1 VCALTAVNDLRRIQL
16 GDRVVDDGSDCY
28 VIAEVGHN
36 HQGSVETAKAMFSAA
51 RDAGADAVKLQKRD
65 NRSLYT
71 RSFFDK
77 PYNGD
82 NSFGKTYGEHRE
94 ALEFGPSEYAELI
107 AYAAEIGI
115 DMFATAFDV
124 PSVEF
129 LEQFDLPMYKVA
141 SADIDNHPLLRELA
155 MTQKPIIFSTGGA
168 GLDQVR
174 RAHDVLREHN
184 DKLCVLQCTAG
195 YPAPWEQLDLRV
207 IGTYRQLFP
216 ETVVGLSSH
225 DNGISMPVAAYAL
238 GARVVEKH
246 FTLDR
251 TMKGTDHSFSLEPQ
265 GLRKLV
271 RDLKRTKLA
280 MGDGGKR
287 VYDSER
293 APIEK
298 MSKKLVAA
306 RRLEAGHVLTMGDI
320 ECRSPGDGLPPST
333 IGELIGR
340 RLRVPLHADQALAFE
355 LTEEHQV
362 GSAAPERLTASATV

>member
-1 VCALTAVNDLRRIQL
+1 VSEADALRRSIQL
-16 GDRVVDDGSDCY
+16 GDRLVGDDSDCY

-36 HQGSVETAKAMFSAA
+36 HQGSIETAKAMFLAA

-65 NRSLYT
+65 NSSLFT

-82 NSFGKTYGEHRE
+82 NSFGRTYGEHRE
-94 ALEFGPSEYAELI
+94 ALEFDASEYAELI

-115 DMFATAFDV
+115 TMFATAFDL

-129 LEQFDLPMYKVA
+129 LEQFNMPMYKVA
-141 SADIDNHPLLRELA
+141 SADVNNHPLLRELA
-155 MTQKPIIFSTGGA
+155 MSGKPIIFSTGGA
-168 GLDQVR
+168 GIEEVLG
-174 RAHDVLREHN
+174 AHEVLREHN
-184 DKLCVLQCTAG
+184 DQICVLQCTAG

-207 IGTYRQLFP
+207 IATYRRLFP
-216 ETVVGLSSH
+216 TTMVGLSSH

-251 TMKGTDHSFSLEPQ
+251 TMKGSDHAFSLEPQ

-271 RDLKRTKLA
+271 RDLKRTRLA
-280 MGDGGKR
+280 MGDGEKR

-306 RRLEAGHVLTMGDI
+306 RCLDAGHVLSIGDI
-320 ECRSPGDGLPPST
+320 ESRSPGDGLPPSALAS
-333 IGELIGR
+333 LIGR
-340 RLRVPLHADQALAFE
+340 RLKIPLHPDQPLAFE
-355 LTEEHQV
+355 FTEELQDRP
-362 GSAAPERLTASATV
+362 AAADQLVATATA